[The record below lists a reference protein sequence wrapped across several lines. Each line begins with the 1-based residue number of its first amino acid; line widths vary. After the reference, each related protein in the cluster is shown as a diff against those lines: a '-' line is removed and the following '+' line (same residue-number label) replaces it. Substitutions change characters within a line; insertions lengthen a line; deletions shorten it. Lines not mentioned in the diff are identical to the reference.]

1 MGKLSGQALAAIEI
15 ERALDEGGLV
25 DVYQP
30 CFDLRTGALV
40 AVEALARLRD
50 PVTGEV
56 LPPARFISVAEESGL
71 VTRLDLMMME
81 RAFRQ
86 VARWRAT
93 EAGRNLCVAVN
104 LSPVDLDD
112 PAIAERIRGLAD
124 QADLPIDAVIVELTE
139 TVLAQAGRGHDE
151 ALAAIANL
159 GCNVTLDDFGTGNA
173 SFAYLRR
180 FHANGIKIDRSFVQM
195 LGEGGANERLVESLV
210 RFCVSLNAHVVAEGI
225 EEPSQVTAL
234 RRLGCHF
241 GQGFF
246 LARPMTVPQLDAA
259 LREGPIGLDLQSPA
273 DPAAA
278 PSAPTP
284 PKRDR
289 SPTSLLAVLVVL
301 LMTSLTALTIAGHR
315 HGEASLREAA
325 LDRLATV
332 GGLAAGE
339 IDRSVGAVVTAV
351 EAQGRSTPARAA
363 VVSEDPALLGAEL
376 AALMSTPTEIFSSSF
391 YDAAGTLLALEP
403 AAPGVVGENFAFRDW
418 YVGARAS
425 LRPYVSEPF
434 QLMTPEAPWA
444 VAVAMAIRDQA
455 SRRPVGY
462 VVATFVLSGL
472 QSDLASVLGH
482 HGVSAT
488 LVDQRNATLAA
499 PGDVGLGQQTEDPR
513 LLAAE
518 VATGERADSDLQ
530 WAVAPVPT
538 LGGWLLTEQSRSEA
552 LGAYPAAGRI
562 TTGLVTLLAVV
573 TVGLVLM
580 WARADRRRRRL
591 EAEVAAAHGWLTT
604 VLASTPT
611 PLVTC
616 DDFGRIQMANAAMAD
631 LLGTTVAALEG
642 AELCAWL
649 PLEGQPRSSAGVVTT
664 SVVGPDGEVRVVEVR
679 SQLLGDPEG
688 RPRWLHAVADV
699 TPHREE
705 RDRLRALGH
714 TDPLT
719 GVGNRRALRG
729 SLKGALADRRQTH
742 AVVMM
747 DLDRFKAVNDTFGHS
762 VGDGLLV
769 AVAGTLRNAVR
780 PTDTVARVGGDE
792 FVAVVKVSDAEGCD
806 AVADRLCAEVTAT
819 LATHPAARVVGV
831 GVSAGTA
838 VVGADGEVGDE
849 LLFVADQRMYAS
861 KRAGRAGA
869 ADGTT

>member
-1 MGKLSGQALAAIEI
+1 MGKLAGQMLDPIEV
-15 ERALDEGGLV
+15 EQALDEDRLV

-30 CFDLRTGALV
+30 CYDLRTGALV

-50 PVTGEV
+50 PVTGEA
-56 LPPARFISVAEESGL
+56 LPPARFIPAAEESGL

-81 RAFRQ
+81 RAFDQ

-93 EAGRNLCVAVN
+93 DAASDLCVAVN

-112 PAIAERIRGLAD
+112 PGIADRIRGLAE
-124 QADLPIDAVIVELTE
+124 QAGLPIDAVVIELTE
-139 TVLAQAGRGHDE
+139 TVLAQAGRGHDQ
-151 ALAAIANL
+151 ALAAISGL

-210 RFCVSLNAHVVAEGI
+210 RFCVSLNVHVVAEGI
-225 EEPSQVTAL
+225 EEPSQVAAL

-246 LARPMTVPQLDAA
+246 LARPMTVEQLDSA
-259 LREGPIGLDLQSPA
+259 LCEGTIGVDLRPPA
-273 DPAAA
+273 DPSDPAD
-278 PSAPTP
+278 PSSPAIPPRPERSTTP
-284 PKRDR
+284 
-289 SPTSLLAVLVVL
+289 LLATLVVL
-301 LMTSLTALTIAGHR
+301 LMASLSALTIIGHR
-315 HGEASLREAA
+315 HGESSLREAA
-325 LDRLATV
+325 LDRLVTI

-339 IDRSVGAVVTAV
+339 IDRSVSAVVTAV
-351 EAQGRSTPARAA
+351 GSQADSASVRAA
-363 VVSEDPALLGAEL
+363 ITSQEPALLDAEL
-376 AALMSTPTEIFSSSF
+376 AGLMATPAEIFSASF

-403 AAPGVVGENFAFRDW
+403 AAPRVVGENFAYRDW
-418 YVGARAS
+418 YRGARAAET
-425 LRPYVSEPF
+425 PYVSEPF
-434 QLMTPEAPWA
+434 QLLTPEKPWA
-444 VAVAMAIRDQA
+444 IAVAMA
-455 SRRPVGY
+455 SREPATGRPVGY
-462 VVATFVLSGL
+462 IVATFVLAGM

-488 LVDQRNATLAA
+488 LVDHGGTLLAA
-499 PGDVGLGQQTEDPR
+499 PGDAGLGQQTEDPR
-513 LLAAE
+513 LRAAD
-518 VATGERADSDLQ
+518 ADSGEQESEDVQ
-530 WAVAPVPT
+530 WAVTHVST
-538 LGGWLLTEQSRSEA
+538 LDGWLLTEQSRSEV
-552 LGAYPAAGRI
+552 LGAYPASGRM
-562 TTGLVTLLAVV
+562 TTGLVVLLAGG

-580 WARADRRRRRL
+580 WARTDRRRRRL
-591 EAEVAAAHGWLTT
+591 ESEVAAAHGWLTT
-604 VLASTPT
+604 VHASTPT

-616 DDFGRIQMANAAMAD
+616 DDFGRIQMANDAMAD
-631 LLGTTVAALEG
+631 LLGTTVTALEG

-649 PLEGQPRSSAGVVTT
+649 PLEGQPRTSAGVVTT

-688 RPRWLHAVADV
+688 RPRWLHSVVDV
-699 TPHREE
+699 TPHRAE

-729 SLKGALADRRQTH
+729 SLKAALADRRQKH
-742 AVVMM
+742 VVVMM

-769 AVAGTLRNAVR
+769 AVAATLKSAVR

-792 FVAVVKVSDAEGCD
+792 FVAVVKVSDPVDCD
-806 AVADRLCAEVTAT
+806 VVTARLCAEVEAT
-819 LATHPAARVVGV
+819 LATHPAARTAGV

-838 VVGADGEVGDE
+838 VVGDDGDVGDE

-861 KRAGRAGA
+861 KRAGRSG
-869 ADGTT
+869 